1 MLSRVADNLYWMSR
15 YLERVEHTARLI
27 DVPLHQMLDQHTEE
41 EYPRWQRLRVSLR
54 APEAAGGVDNAY
66 SIMKSFTF
74 DASNTA
80 SIMHYITAARE
91 NAQQVR
97 ELISSEMWEQI
108 NRLFLQ
114 IKHASID
121 EVWYIEPHA
130 FLSSV
135 KEGVQLFQGITD
147 ATMNHSEGWHFIHLG
162 HFIERAFATATLL
175 DVHFQNFFDTE
186 QEDIQD
192 AINHLNYSGWVGLLR
207 SCASFEAYCKVYT
220 AAHIQPESIAEFLL
234 LNQESPRSIRF
245 AAGMIQSAL
254 RSIAEATHTRHAG
267 RVERLAGRFRSGLEY
282 DQVEDVIHDMHAY
295 LENIRRQCTQIHN
308 AIFQVYITYPIDIA
322 LSERGA
328 AQA

>member
-1 MLSRVADNLYWMSR
+1 
-15 YLERVEHTARLI
+15 
-27 DVPLHQMLDQHTEE
+27 
-41 EYPRWQRLRVSLR
+41 
-54 APEAAGGVDNAY
+54 
-66 SIMKSFTF
+66 
-74 DASNTA
+74 
-80 SIMHYITAARE
+80 
-91 NAQQVR
+91 
-97 ELISSEMWEQI
+97 
-108 NRLFLQ
+108 
-114 IKHASID
+114 
-121 EVWYIEPHA
+121 
-130 FLSSV
+130 
-135 KEGVQLFQGITD
+135 
-147 ATMNHSEGWHFIHLG
+147 EGWHFIHLG

-295 LENIRRQCTQIHN
+295 LENIRRQCTQIHK
-308 AIFQVYITYPIDIA
+308 AIFQVYIIYPIDIA